1 MRFADIPGI
10 PELKR
15 KLAETVDQGHIAHAQ
30 LFAGAEGGVGLM
42 LALAYAQYVN
52 CEAPSEKDSCGVC
65 PSCIKT
71 SKFIHPDLHFCM
83 PIAKVKKEE
92 DKKETKVQ
100 LTPLLPAFRLFLHET
115 PFGSLWDWSEA
126 AEFENRTP
134 GINILSVRETIIGLQ
149 LKPYEGRFKIQLIW
163 LPETMR
169 TEGANAF
176 LKILEEPP
184 PYTLFLLVSDQPEQL
199 LPTIISRTQRV
210 NIPKLDEESMAGFL
224 VSRFQADPEKAIQAA
239 ALSDGSISL
248 ALRLLSETNEDYHQL
263 FMDWQRACFSANF
276 AALLQHTD
284 QFQALGKE
292 VQKNFLRYCLNQ
304 VRKALVLSQGAGS
317 VLHMK
322 EQERNDLSRLG
333 KALSLRQVEVLLQQ
347 LNMAY
352 FHINQN
358 ASSRMIFFDTSLAIA
373 ASFKKTSIPA

>member
-1 MRFADIPGI
+1 
-10 PELKR
+10 
-15 KLAETVDQGHIAHAQ
+15 
-30 LFAGAEGGVGLM
+30 
-42 LALAYAQYVN
+42 
-52 CEAPSEKDSCGVC
+52 
-65 PSCIKT
+65 
-71 SKFIHPDLHFCM
+71 M

-92 DKKETKVQ
+92 DKKESKVQ
-100 LTPLLPAFRLFLHET
+100 LTPLLPAFRLFLKDT

-224 VSRFQADPEKAIQAA
+224 VNRFQADPEKAIQAA